1 MTELDRN
8 MLINNRF
15 SEFVKPWSGGL
26 CEFLTINFHVEQVE
40 CSTCYVCMF
49 ENFNWFILSDSKP
62 LYKYLKTVME
72 VV

>member
-8 MLINNRF
+8 MLINHRF
-15 SEFVKPWSGGL
+15 GNFVEPWCSVL
-26 CEFLTINFHVEQVE
+26 CNFLTMNFHVEQVD
-40 CSTCYVCMF
+40 CSTCYICMF
-49 ENFNWFILSDSKP
+49 ENWNWFILSDSKP

>member
-8 MLINNRF
+8 ILINHRF
-15 SEFVKPWSGGL
+15 GNFVEPWCSVL
-26 CEFLTINFHVEQVE
+26 CNFLTMNFDVEQVGF
-40 CSTCYVCMF
+40 STCYIGMF
-49 ENFNWFILSDSKP
+49 ENWNWFILNDSKP

>member
-8 MLINNRF
+8 MLINHRF
-15 SEFVKPWSGGL
+15 GDFVVPWRSGL
-26 CEFLTINFHVEQVE
+26 CTFLTMNFHVEKVE
-40 CSTCYVCMF
+40 CSTCYICMF